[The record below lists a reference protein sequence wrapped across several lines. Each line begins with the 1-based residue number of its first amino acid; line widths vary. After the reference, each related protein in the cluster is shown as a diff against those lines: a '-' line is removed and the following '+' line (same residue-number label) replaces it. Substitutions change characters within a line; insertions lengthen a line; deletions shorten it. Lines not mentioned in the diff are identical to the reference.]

1 MSDRKRDCERRGGVG
16 GERERERE
24 NERKR
29 LVQTELPFGHSYTA
43 IMIASK
49 INIH

>member
-1 MSDRKRDCERRGGVG
+1 MTEKETVKDEEEWV
-16 GERERERE
+16 ERERERE

-43 IMIASK
+43 IVIGSK

>member
-1 MSDRKRDCERRGGVG
+1 MSDRERDCERRGGVG
-16 GERERERE
+16 GERERE

-43 IMIASK
+43 IVIASK